1 MLDRCTGPCAFD
13 QSQMWMH
20 CRYKAA
26 GDSKLLQALGESHSI
41 KVDIVNLVEAGT
53 GGIEGQVSSS
63 KIRHALNCGHMEQV
77 AESLGRPYRLVAEVA
92 PKDMCL
98 VPDGLQDSGLRSG
111 HNAKHAHLRSW
122 YAVLLLSAMALTQG
136 IMQDTYE
143 TSLQSTSKVWRL
155 PSHHFKGSR

>member
-41 KVDIVNLVEAGT
+41 KVDIVNLVEAGR
-53 GGIEGQVSSS
+53 GGVKGQVSSS

-77 AESLGRPYRLVAEVA
+77 AESLGRPYRLVAAVV
-92 PKDMCL
+92 PKDMCS
-98 VPDGLQDSGLRSG
+98 VPDGLQVNGLRSG
-111 HNAKHAHLRSW
+111 HEAEHTHLR
-122 YAVLLLSAMALTQG
+122 L
-136 IMQDTYE
+136 
-143 TSLQSTSKVWRL
+143 
-155 PSHHFKGSR
+155 